1 MTLHVRT
8 DPAAPDTAMLAT
20 VRGELQRL
28 DSRLPIF
35 TARTMEM
42 QRDKSLTAWS
52 VRLAATMFSTFGALA
67 LLLATIGAYGLK
79 AYEVSRRTRE
89 IGIRIALGATA
100 GDVQRL
106 VLREGMRTTIIALG
120 IGLLLAAGTGKLVS
134 SMLYRVSPFD
144 PIVLVVA
151 TVVLASA
158 AMLACIIP
166 ARRAMRIV
174 PLQALRSE

>member
-1 MTLHVRT
+1 
-8 DPAAPDTAMLAT
+8 
-20 VRGELQRL
+20 
-28 DSRLPIF
+28 
-35 TARTMEM
+35 
-42 QRDKSLTAWS
+42 
-52 VRLAATMFSTFGALA
+52 MFSTFGALA

-106 VLREGMRTTIIALG
+106 VLREGMRTTILALG

-166 ARRAMRIV
+166 ARRATRIV
-174 PLQALRSE
+174 PLEALRTE